1 LIYKDTEILKRKFQP
16 NPEKIMENLKNR
28 ESYLQRRA
36 KQLLQW
42 ERVIDK
48 LISRADK
55 DSGKSKTKLR
65 HHIVKIR
72 VKKER
77 IEVKLGQLREA
88 ENGKWEDIKA
98 DLEISWVELREAFL
112 KASTKPK

>member
-1 LIYKDTEILKRKFQP
+1 
-16 NPEKIMENLKNR
+16 MENLKNK

-36 KQLLQW
+36 KQLQQW

-55 DSGKSKTKLR
+55 ASGKSKTELH

-77 IEVKLGQLREA
+77 AEVKLEQLQEA
-88 ENGKWEDIKA
+88 GNGMWDFLKA
-98 DLEISWVELREAFL
+98 DLENSWVELREAFL
-112 KASTKPK
+112 AASAKRK